1 MLIFACAGLDVF
13 VKQLIKSKLPKLLR
27 VDKVAQFKFKEY
39 VKRGL
44 NKNDKEILNVLAFAL
59 IDRNPRRIFL
69 DEYIQSMTGESLQ
82 SVDELMRVSEA
93 SGLNTK
99 DMTEVDFKDQNVIID
114 GAHLTGKIDRIVI
127 DGNKAVVHDYKTGK
141 LVNSW
146 DDKDGKSKIYDYKKQ
161 LVFYKIL
168 IENSRNY
175 RHLKMTQGVIDFI
188 EGKNGKLVSL
198 TLNMDKPE
206 IVELEGRVKKLV
218 VNVYKKIMDLEF
230 PDIAEYSKD
239 LKGVI
244 NFEDTLIK

>member
-1 MLIFACAGLDVF
+1 MLIFASAGLDVF

-99 DMTEVDFKDQNVIID
+99 MIFTNEKMNSLKDVFKVRNEIIHAMD
-114 GAHLTGKIDRIVI
+114 INTSNDNFNTTGYRTRRQRVSTKMEQHTKNILNLAEELFSVF
-127 DGNKAVVHDYKTGK
+127 
-141 LVNSW
+141 
-146 DDKDGKSKIYDYKKQ
+146 KK
-161 LVFYKIL
+161 K
-168 IENSRNY
+168 
-175 RHLKMTQGVIDFI
+175 
-188 EGKNGKLVSL
+188 
-198 TLNMDKPE
+198 
-206 IVELEGRVKKLV
+206 
-218 VNVYKKIMDLEF
+218 
-230 PDIAEYSKD
+230 
-239 LKGVI
+239 
-244 NFEDTLIK
+244 FEDLSIDVDKRPAA

>member
-99 DMTEVDFKDQNVIID
+99 MIFTNEKMNSLKDVFKVRNEIIHAMD
-114 GAHLTGKIDRIVI
+114 INTSNDNFNTTGYRTRRQRVSTKMEQHTKNILNLAEELFSVF
-127 DGNKAVVHDYKTGK
+127 
-141 LVNSW
+141 
-146 DDKDGKSKIYDYKKQ
+146 KK
-161 LVFYKIL
+161 K
-168 IENSRNY
+168 
-175 RHLKMTQGVIDFI
+175 
-188 EGKNGKLVSL
+188 
-198 TLNMDKPE
+198 
-206 IVELEGRVKKLV
+206 
-218 VNVYKKIMDLEF
+218 
-230 PDIAEYSKD
+230 
-239 LKGVI
+239 
-244 NFEDTLIK
+244 FEDLSIDVDKRPAA